1 MWRDRSKLDRFAMLA
16 NTALKTASAWD
27 QASTAA
33 IRDGRISA
41 ILRAAGRVVLVG
53 LFFGALACGAWVGMS
68 WSADLSAPDQGLMDS
83 TY

>member
-16 NTALKTASAWD
+16 NSSLGTASAWD
-27 QASTAA
+27 QASTSAM
-33 IRDGRISA
+33 RDGRISA
-41 ILRAAGRVVLVG
+41 ILRAAGWVALAG
-53 LFFGALACGAWVGMS
+53 LLFGALACGVWIGMS